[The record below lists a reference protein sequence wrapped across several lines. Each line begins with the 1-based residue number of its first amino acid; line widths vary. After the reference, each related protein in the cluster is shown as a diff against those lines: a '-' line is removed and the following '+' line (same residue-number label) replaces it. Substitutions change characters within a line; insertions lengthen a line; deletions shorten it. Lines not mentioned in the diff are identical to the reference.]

1 MKGKMK
7 KKQNGR
13 IEQHINFMVFLLMK
27 QNDKEL
33 SKVSYVLVFFFVVTL
48 FLIETI
54 LSNNDLVFFY
64 EKIFMICS
72 FEII

>member
-1 MKGKMK
+1 MK